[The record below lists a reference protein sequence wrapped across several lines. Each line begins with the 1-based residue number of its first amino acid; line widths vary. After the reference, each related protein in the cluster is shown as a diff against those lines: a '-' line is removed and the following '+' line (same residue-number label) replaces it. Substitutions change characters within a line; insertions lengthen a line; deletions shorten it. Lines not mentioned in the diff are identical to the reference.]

1 MILLL
6 QTVDADA
13 KTETVCHP
21 ACGSSFFSAAAA
33 DAAEAHSAAMDAEM
47 TAVCGSSFS
56 LSAAADSVET
66 HSAAMDA
73 DAKLFCSLTGNREK
87 RAVSDPHALFFNKPF
102 LSAVSPAAL
111 TLLFCSYIL
120 RFCFFLHPLSAF

>member
-1 MILLL
+1 M
-6 QTVDADA
+6 DADA

-33 DAAEAHSAAMDAEM
+33 DAAEEHSAAMDAEM
-47 TAVCGSSFS
+47 TAACGLSFS

-87 RAVSDPHALFFNKPF
+87 RAVSDPHALFLISLF
-102 LSAVSPAAL
+102 SAQS
-111 TLLFCSYIL
+111 LL
-120 RFCFFLHPLSAF
+120 PL